1 MPGNT
6 PSYILRPKSSHVT
19 MTSCKGRWGMQ
30 SFKEAAVCADNTEV
44 NVDWG
49 QQLEV
54 WSQNYYLGVEAVQ
67 RSKLFVPSHKIVKRQ
82 NLDSSLVL
90 PESESDAT
98 SITMLHPDL
107 ACGDTEWQWS
117 CE

>member
-1 MPGNT
+1 
-6 PSYILRPKSSHVT
+6 
-19 MTSCKGRWGMQ
+19 MQ

-49 QQLEV
+49 QQLKV
-54 WSQNYYLGVEAVQ
+54 WSQNYYLGVEAAQ
-67 RSKLFVPSHKIVKRQ
+67 RNKLFVPSHKIVKRQ
-82 NLDSSLVL
+82 SLDSSLVL

-107 ACGDTEWQWS
+107 ACGDTEWWWS